1 MKVIVCLDD
10 KRGMF
15 FNERRQSRDRVLNA
29 DVVAM
34 SKGSRLFIDP
44 YSKMLFED
52 SGADIV
58 CDADFLELAGDGDL
72 CFVEN
77 RALSGYIDKLEEIII
92 YRWNRS
98 YPTDIFFDLE
108 PEEHGF
114 KCVSVSEFQGSSHD
128 KITKEIFTK

>member
-34 SKGSRLFIDP
+34 SKGNRLFIEP
-44 YSKMLFED
+44 YSKMLFEN
-52 SGADIV
+52 SGANIV
-58 CDADFLELAGDGDL
+58 CDADFLELAGDGDF

-92 YRWNRS
+92 YHWNRS
-98 YPTDIFFDLE
+98 YPTDIVFDLE
-108 PEEHGF
+108 PEELGF
-114 KCVSVSEFQGSSHD
+114 KCISTSEFQGSSHD
-128 KITKEIFTK
+128 KITKEIFAK

>member
-29 DVVAM
+29 DVVEM
-34 SKGSRLFIDP
+34 TRGSRLFADP
-44 YSKMLFED
+44 YSKMLFENSD
-52 SGADIV
+52 VELV
-58 CDADFLELAGDGDL
+58 CDADFLELAGKGDF

-77 RALSGYIDKLEEIII
+77 RTLSKYAERLEQIII

-98 YPTDIFFDLE
+98 YPGDIFFDLD
-108 PEEHGF
+108 PEQLGF
-114 KCVSVSEFQGSSHD
+114 ERVSITEFQGYSHE
-128 KITKEIFTK
+128 KITKEIFTR